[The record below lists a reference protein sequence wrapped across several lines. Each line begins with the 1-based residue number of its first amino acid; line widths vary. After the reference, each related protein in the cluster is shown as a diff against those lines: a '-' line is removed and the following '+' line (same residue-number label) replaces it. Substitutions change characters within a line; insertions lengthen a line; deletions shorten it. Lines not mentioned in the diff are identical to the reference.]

1 MSKILTQIAKV
12 SNKIEISPNC
22 GYLYQYFDELVALL
36 EPLKYE
42 TLPPVVI
49 RGLKGLIQ
57 DLASE
62 STYNNFSSAHWMKY
76 SARSFYCADNLVK
89 YLPENQQ
96 EFFYSYLNGIFAEL
110 MNSGVA
116 PIIEKEVFD
125 RYIKMNLTD
134 DKSLKVYDEQ
144 IRKAIKECDKSR
156 LWSAGDACLACD
168 YMKSIDRMIRTYV
181 KQSGD
186 YSLLHE
192 WIPLLRIRHVTK
204 YRNGYPDTT
213 WYEYASENEREVVMS
228 SLNKILQIQGYL
240 HCLWYWNSPE
250 ELISNLS
257 VEELVDMFEA
267 FDDRMFDD
275 ILRDMAEHHYDNK
288 VRDVLEHFAGHND
301 KVVAGFAGQLLDY
314 YKSHK

>member
-12 SNKIEISPNC
+12 SNKIETSPNC

-36 EPLKYE
+36 EPLKSE

-62 STYNNFSSAHWMKY
+62 STYNNFSSANWMKY

-125 RYIKMNLTD
+125 RNIKMNLTD
-134 DKSLKVYDEQ
+134 DRSLKIYDDQ

-156 LWSAGDACLACD
+156 LWSASDASLACD
-168 YMKSIDRMIRTYV
+168 YMKSIDSMIRIYV

-213 WYEYASENEREVVMS
+213 WYEYAGENEREVVMS

-240 HCLWYWNSPE
+240 HCLWYWNLPE
-250 ELISNLS
+250 ELISTLS

-275 ILRDMAEHHYDNK
+275 ILRDMAEHHYDSK
-288 VRDVLEHFAGHND
+288 VQDVLEHFAGHND